1 MSAEPTAPNMLET
14 VTDDATSPDAAAA
27 GSSTPSSLPSL
38 NAYYSASAS
47 SDIPVQTSSV
57 RDTYYPGR
65 HLVSF
70 ASPHTGDG
78 FGGGNASTSSA
89 DTGTAGAINSP
100 FRSSTPGPSSDLQTS
115 THQSLERLRRI
126 LQHNSSLPQIFYREQ
141 YSESGDD
148 SRRSSSRNQAQSTS
162 SYGRW
167 RSNGTT
173 ANMNPMLLENGLD
186 VNPGTRPND
195 LSSAAGSSNPETRLL
210 IPPPAISPSSLLT
223 LGQAST
229 TYPYTR
235 SPLRRSNTIRR
246 RANPYLENVAK
257 RQRKDESI
265 CHSMSE
271 KPMQLDLKM
280 VYCDGGWHGDDYLP
294 GNVLSLTNSVYCTQK
309 SKCNMILRHKSDKP
323 FTLHS
328 ITIKAPTTGFT
339 CPVQQGLIFVSMNKD
354 DMLPRTKY
362 HDQQIDNMALSMPIS
377 MTAEYSAMRLPQSS
391 QFGSTRSGNRP
402 STSFESLLEDYW
414 NHSSFMGP
422 PQPVNLTDDEEDYEV
437 DHYDEDEDHAVD
449 YGPTSDNALDSFLV
463 GGSPPP
469 GHYSSPRSS
478 RLYRGPLA
486 EFRARSRYNFLGARP
501 MHGLGSRFFRS
512 PNGQS
517 REVRIINTDN
527 ITPPL
532 DVASNNVAGNSM
544 SANGSSWSAQSIA
557 NAPASSGTVT
567 DVKEGDD
574 RATTSLPHTDSLI
587 LEPVAKF
594 KIPDNRSKCTIT
606 FDSPLSARYVYIKFY
621 SSDPAR
627 NIDIQGVYINGFIGP
642 RCFPKVSLR

>member
-1 MSAEPTAPNMLET
+1 MSAEPTAPNLQE
-14 VTDDATSPDAAAA
+14 AAADEA
-27 GSSTPSSLPSL
+27 GDPASPISGSSTRLPLPPL

-47 SDIPVQTSSV
+47 SNVPVQTSSV
-57 RDTYYPGR
+57 RDTDNPG
-65 HLVSF
+65 LELAAD
-70 ASPHTGDG
+70 ASVYNRNS
-78 FGGGNASTSSA
+78 FGGGIASTTSA
-89 DTGTAGAINSP
+89 DPSTASAITSTL
-100 FRSSTPGPSSDLQTS
+100 RSSTPRLSSDLQSS

-126 LQHNSSLPQIFYREQ
+126 LQHNSTLPRIFYREQ

-148 SRRSSSRNQAQSTS
+148 SRQSSSRNQAQPTL

-167 RSNGTT
+167 HTNGTT
-173 ANMNPMLLENGLD
+173 GSMNPMLLENRRD
-186 VNPGTRPND
+186 AVNTSTRPSD
-195 LSSAAGSSNPETRLL
+195 LPSVAGPSNPETRLL
-210 IPPPAISPSSLLT
+210 IPPPTISSSSLLS
-223 LGQAST
+223 LGQPSS

-246 RANPYLENVAK
+246 RVNPYLENVAK
-257 RQRKDESI
+257 RQRKDDSL
-265 CHSMSE
+265 CQSMSE

-309 SKCNMILRHKSDKP
+309 PKCNMILRHKSDKP

-362 HDQQIDNMALSMPIS
+362 HDQQIDNMALSMPAS

-391 QFGSTRSGNRP
+391 QFGSTQAGEYP
-402 STSFESLLEDYW
+402 SSSFESLLEDYW
-414 NHSSFMGP
+414 THSNFMGP
-422 PQPVNLTDDEEDYEV
+422 PQPVNLTDDDESYDV
-437 DHYDEDEDHAVD
+437 DHYDDDEDQAVD
-449 YGPTSDNALDSFLV
+449 YGSTSDNALDSFLV

-469 GHYSSPRSS
+469 GHYSSLRSS
-478 RLYRGPLA
+478 RYHRGPLA
-486 EFRARSRYNFLGARP
+486 EFRARSRYNFLGTRP
-501 MHGLGSRFFRS
+501 LHGLGSRFFRS
-512 PNGQS
+512 QNGQS

-527 ITPPL
+527 IAPPL
-532 DVASNNVAGNSM
+532 DVISNDVAVNSTPTVGW
-544 SANGSSWSAQSIA
+544 STQSIANGSS
-557 NAPASSGTVT
+557 SSNTGA
-567 DVKEGDD
+567 DGKDGDD

-606 FDSPLSARYVYIKFY
+606 FDSPLSAKYVYIKFY

-642 RCFPKVSLR
+642 RCFPKISLR